1 MTLHLEAL
9 NSGHLRLTAE
19 ITGAQDHYE
28 SDLSHQKPA
37 ISSQSL
43 LGYWFP
49 LLFLAMLLVHRFMA
63 PN

>member
-43 LGYWFP
+43 LGY
-49 LLFLAMLLVHRFMA
+49 
-63 PN
+63 